1 MKRKFSQNL
10 IWKAMDF
17 VRAAREELGDELGDE
32 RIERM
37 FNAFDPSLQRQIF
50 MEMLMGHSGGVLRVK
65 RISNAGNG
73 SKINAIKAIRSVTR
87 FGLKEAKDVADAADQ
102 NIGVID
108 GSWSVEHYNHLKRE
122 LAGTGYDL
130 V

>member
-1 MKRKFSQNL
+1 MKRKFSQTL

-37 FNAFDPSLQRQIF
+37 FDAFDPGLQRQIF
-50 MEMLMGHSGGVLRVK
+50 MEMLMGHNGGAMRVK
-65 RISNAGNG
+65 RVKLRNSN
-73 SKINAIKAIRSVTR
+73 KIGAVKAVRSVTR
-87 FGLKEAKDVADAADQ
+87 FSLKEAK
-102 NIGVID
+102 NVID
-108 GSWSVEHYNHLKRE
+108 TADSNVGIIEGSWSSDDYNQLKRE
-122 LAGTGYDL
+122 LANTGYDL